1 MAKELDSNSHKPLY
15 ISLGEDCA
23 IAYHL
28 ALNNLK
34 DFSLPFDWA
43 IHKDA
48 SKLIQLIVDIFADNN
63 SIFLNPNNWKLKPI
77 KKDTH
82 IIEGANTFSKF
93 RAIHLIYK
101 CEYPH
106 EFTEE
111 ICWVTFVNKYTR
123 RINRFKEL
131 ALYDRKI
138 IFIRGTTNNELN
150 QDLEQCLKKY
160 FPNFQDIKYIDY
172 TKYEWESNYPNGWTR
187 PNIKLMDFL

>member
-1 MAKELDSNSHKPLY
+1 MAKESDSNSHKPLY

-28 ALNNLK
+28 ALNGLRE
-34 DFSLPFDWA
+34 FALPFDWA
-43 IHKDA
+43 IHKDT
-48 SKLIQLIVDIFADNN
+48 SKLIQFIRDIFADNN

-82 IIEGANTFSKF
+82 IVEEADTFSRF
-93 RAIHLIYK
+93 RAIHNIYK

-106 EFTEE
+106 EFDHN
-111 ICWVTFVNKYTR
+111 INWDSFIDKYTR
-123 RINRFKEL
+123 RINRFKDL
-131 ALYDRKI
+131 VLYDRKI
-138 IFIRGTTNNELN
+138 IFIRGYTNNELN

-172 TKYEWESNYPNGWTR
+172 ADYEWINSADGWKR
-187 PNIKLMDFL
+187 LNIKLLDFL